1 MTTLWAFIVVIGV
14 LIVAHELGHYWAA
27 RWCGVKVLRF
37 SIGFGKPL
45 FSWKVGADRTEW
57 AVAAFPLGGYVKML
71 DETEGEVAPEEL
83 KRAFNRQTVGKRMFI
98 VAAGPLANFALAILL
113 YWFFFV
119 HGFVGLRAVVAEP
132 PPASPAAMAGLRNGD
147 VVSAVGGEPVAAWQD
162 LRWQL
167 LRQAVEGGVVPLTVK
182 TGQGSEATR
191 QLDVGTLSPDEMDGD
206 VLGKLGLLPFQPV
219 LEAVIGEL
227 VPGGVG
233 MQAGLLR
240 GDKVAAVNGKAVY
253 RWEELVRS
261 VQEHPGQPLVLDI
274 LRKGQRLS
282 ITVVPARVEEKGRV
296 IGRIGA
302 APWVDQR
309 MVESLFVEV
318 SYPAHVAL
326 AKAVAKT
333 WDMSAFSLE
342 MLGRMV
348 VGQVSLKN
356 ISGPLT
362 IADYAG
368 QSARSG
374 WFPFLSFLALISISL
389 GVLNLL
395 PVPLLD
401 GGHLMYYIAELIKGS
416 PVSEKTMAVGQQVG
430 MALLALLMVFAFY
443 NDINRL
449 IAY

>member
-1 MTTLWAFIVVIGV
+1 MTTLLAFVVVLGI

-27 RWCGVKVLRF
+27 RACGVKVLRF
-37 SIGFGKPL
+37 SVGFGKPL
-45 FSWKVGADRTEW
+45 FSWRVGADKTEW
-57 AVAAFPLGGYVKML
+57 AIAAFPLGGYVKML
-71 DETEGEVAPEEL
+71 DETEEAVLPEEAG
-83 KRAFNRQTVGKRMFI
+83 RAFNRQTVGRRMFI

-132 PPASPAAMAGLRNGD
+132 PPGSPAAVAGFKNGD
-147 VVSAVGGEPVAAWQD
+147 AVTAVGGEPVAAWQD
-162 LRWQL
+162 LRWRL
-167 LRQAVEGGVVPLTVK
+167 LRQAVEGGSVPMAVRTEGGGVLN
-182 TGQGSEATR
+182 R
-191 QLDVGTLSPDEMDGD
+191 QLDVRSLSPDDMEGD
-206 VLGKLGLLPFQPV
+206 VLGKLGFIPFQPV
-219 LEAVIGEL
+219 LSPVIGEL
-227 VPGGVG
+227 VPGGAG
-233 MQAGLLR
+233 ELAGLRR
-240 GDKVAAVNGKAVY
+240 GDKVEAVNGESIH
-253 RWEELVRS
+253 RWQELVQW
-261 VQEHPGQPLVLDI
+261 VQAHPGQPLAFDI
-274 LRKGQRLS
+274 RRNNQPLAV
-282 ITVVPARVEEKGRV
+282 TVVAASVEEKGRV
-296 IGRIGA
+296 IGKIGA

-309 MVESLFVEV
+309 LVESLLVEV
-318 SYPAHVAL
+318 NYPAHIAVV
-326 AKAVAKT
+326 KAVEKT
-333 WDMSAFSLE
+333 WDMAAFSLE

-348 VGQVSLKN
+348 VGQVSWKN

-374 WFPFLSFLALISISL
+374 WFSFLSFLALISVSL

-416 PVSEKTMAVGQQVG
+416 PVSEKTMAIGQQVG

-449 IAY
+449 IAN